1 MVLRGSD
8 CSDVGIRSTNSCWS
22 LTVNWWVTKKG
33 KKSQKFCLIRIMV
46 GYADWEEG
54 DITPALHLDSSLLW
68 TLAFMFYV
76 LGVWLTTVGLP
87 PCWGSVFNLHFFEV
101 SPTFSSSLSS
111 SCLQHSA
118 YFPLL
123 LFFLHNLTFA
133 SFTPLLLP
141 VRLLPAIPFL
151 PAPTAAHLVQLVHV
165 CSANSCITMTTLL
178 SLCELAWEQRPVS
191 RRLKEKCT

>member
-1 MVLRGSD
+1 MLLRGSD

-22 LTVNWWVTKKG
+22 LMLNCWVTKRG
-33 KKSQKFCLIRIMV
+33 GSQFCLIRIME
-46 GYADWEEG
+46 GYADWEAG

-68 TLAFMFYV
+68 TLAFMFHV

-87 PCWGSVFNLHFFEV
+87 PCWGSLFNLHFFEV
-101 SPTFSSSLSS
+101 SPTFSFSLSS
-111 SCLQHSA
+111 SCLQDSA

-141 VRLLPAIPFL
+141 VRLLPAFL
-151 PAPTAAHLVQLVHV
+151 SYQPLLLLTSCSPVHV
-165 CSANSCITMTTLL
+165 CSANSCITVTTLL

-191 RRLKEKCT
+191 RR